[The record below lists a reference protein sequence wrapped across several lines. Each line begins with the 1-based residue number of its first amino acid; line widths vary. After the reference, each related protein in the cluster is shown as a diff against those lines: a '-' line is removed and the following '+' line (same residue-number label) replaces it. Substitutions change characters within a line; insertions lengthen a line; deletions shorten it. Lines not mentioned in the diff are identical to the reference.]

1 MKLIFYTRKSF
12 FSGTQ
17 CGNMRNLL
25 WPKIFRQIN
34 SIVMKLLSR
43 NFCQKNSWKWI
54 SVISTMCGST
64 LIKKISSNQ
73 WPKLKSIIALFGIT
87 HDFTKNF
94 LVACLQWNPRETNF
108 HQHSILHL
116 YCQKHLFIFSFNNVA
131 NLSFDFFYI
140 QLISKFKLE

>member
-1 MKLIFYTRKSF
+1 MSYYTVWKLRKFTPTSKNFREIDLQYNSLVKNYFDEIFAKKSWGEIF
-12 FSGTQ
+12 EITT
-17 CGNMRNLL
+17 L
-25 WPKIFRQIN
+25 WR
-34 SIVMKLLSR
+34 
-43 NFCQKNSWKWI
+43 
-54 SVISTMCGST
+54 GST

-94 LVACLQWNPRETNF
+94 FVACLQWNPRETNF